1 MQSTINQVLETPPF
15 QKAIDAVEAL
25 SLQDQVVLLDILSN
39 RLKQRQSQQVV
50 QEVKEVQQEYS
61 EGKIKFGSVNDFL
74 AELDNWEKLVGL
86 LNQSEL
92 LNG

>member
-25 SLQDQVVLLDILSN
+25 SLQDQVVLLNILNN

-50 QEVKEVQQEYS
+50 QEVKEVQQEYA
-61 EGKIKFGSVNDFL
+61 EGKVKFGSVNDFL
-74 AELDNWEKLVGL
+74 AELD
-86 LNQSEL
+86 S
-92 LNG
+92 

>member
-15 QKAIDAVEAL
+15 QKAIDAVESL
-25 SLQDQVVLLDILSN
+25 SLQDQVVLLDILNN

-61 EGKIKFGSVNDFL
+61 EGKVKFGSVNDFL
-74 AELDNWEKLVGL
+74 AELD
-86 LNQSEL
+86 S
-92 LNG
+92 

>member
-1 MQSTINQVLETPPF
+1 MQSTINQVLETPSF

-25 SLQDQVVLLDILSN
+25 SLQDQVVLLNILNN

-61 EGKIKFGSVNDFL
+61 EGKVKFGSVNDFL
-74 AELDNWEKLVGL
+74 AELD
-86 LNQSEL
+86 S
-92 LNG
+92 